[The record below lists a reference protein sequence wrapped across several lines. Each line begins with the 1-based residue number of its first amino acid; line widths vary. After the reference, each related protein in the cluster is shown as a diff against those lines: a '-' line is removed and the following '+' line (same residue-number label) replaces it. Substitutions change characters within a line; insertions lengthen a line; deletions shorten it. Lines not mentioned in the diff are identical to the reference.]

1 MQHIPPLCTQKVQ
14 GWPWLAGS
22 RCELRE
28 ELVRGGEGGNVTAK
42 LGGRRAVGFPALEER
57 ERDAEELGRGEGEAA
72 VDREGV
78 GVWGWIW
85 ESATVV
91 LSL

>member
-1 MQHIPPLCTQKVQ
+1 M
-14 GWPWLAGS
+14 
-22 RCELRE
+22 
-28 ELVRGGEGGNVTAK
+28 RGGEGRNVTAK
-42 LGGRRAVGFPALEER
+42 LGGRRAIGFPALEER
-57 ERDAEELGRGEGEAA
+57 ERDEEELGRGKSEVA

-85 ESATVV
+85 ESATMG